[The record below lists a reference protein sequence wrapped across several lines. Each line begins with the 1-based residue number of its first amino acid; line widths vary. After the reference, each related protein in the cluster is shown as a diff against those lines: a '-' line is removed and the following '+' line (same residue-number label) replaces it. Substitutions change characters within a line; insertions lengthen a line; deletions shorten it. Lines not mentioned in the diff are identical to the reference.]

1 MIFHITQGLADKFA
15 ITMADKLPEGDR
27 VPAMQLLKI
36 KKWDPLTAWG
46 IKGFDFRGVRSFQI
60 MNFATKLAFFVFNV
74 DRGNEEQ
81 FGMIMWEYLKVLYG
95 EDKRMMEAL
104 EEYFSQ
110 NRYSVYTPLVDKP
123 ALASLVSNE
132 RIFTN
137 QERIK
142 KYIQNGVLQTSK
154 LNWEYNKGYLIAR
167 VVRGRTEFIV
177 PADRFKEILLERFGK
192 GEE

>member
-15 ITMADKLPEGDR
+15 ITMADKLPEVDR

-46 IKGFDFRGVRSFQI
+46 IKGFDFHGVRSFQI

-74 DRGNEEQ
+74 DKGNEEQ
-81 FGMIMWEYLKVLYG
+81 FGMIMWEYLNVLYG

-104 EEYFSQ
+104 EEYFSR

-142 KYIQNGVLQTSK
+142 KYIQNGVLQTSR
-154 LNWEYNKGYLIAR
+154 LNWDYNKGYLIAR

-177 PADRFKEILLERFGK
+177 PADRFRDILLERFGK